1 MDKNIRDMV
10 AADIADDKLEDY
22 QPYPAGVNDGPFMS
36 YDKLQTG
43 AYGKP
48 APKQSEYE
56 KSASRIQGS
65 CGRHCKE
72 ARYF

>member
-36 YDKLQTG
+36 YESVGYHYVCSYIHDIEIK
-43 AYGKP
+43 
-48 APKQSEYE
+48 
-56 KSASRIQGS
+56 
-65 CGRHCKE
+65 
-72 ARYF
+72 